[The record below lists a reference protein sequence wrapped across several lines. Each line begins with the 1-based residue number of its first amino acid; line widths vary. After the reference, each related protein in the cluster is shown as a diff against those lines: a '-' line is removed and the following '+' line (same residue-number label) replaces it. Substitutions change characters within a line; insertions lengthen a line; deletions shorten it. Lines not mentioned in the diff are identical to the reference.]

1 MKKIIFILSLM
12 IFCSCSNSEKNKPEN
27 LMTEDQMVN
36 FLFDINIINS
46 SRAFRNRSELNYYNI
61 KDSLLF
67 KKHKI
72 DSLKFSN
79 SNFYYAS
86 NPKIYLKIYSK
97 LEAKLNT
104 LKDSLSKD
112 FELYTKKRKDSLKSV
127 INSTDF

>member
-1 MKKIIFILSLM
+1 MKKTIILLVLTTLF
-12 IFCSCSNSEKNKPEN
+12 SCSNKEKNVPQN
-27 LMTEDQMVN
+27 LMSEDQMVN

-72 DSLKFSN
+72 DSIIFSE

-86 NPKIYLKIYSK
+86 NPKLYLRIYSK
-97 LEAKLNT
+97 LETKLKL
-104 LKDSLSKD
+104 LKDSLSKNL
-112 FELYTKKRKDSLKSV
+112 EVHTKKRIDSLKN
-127 INSTDF
+127 IN

>member
-1 MKKIIFILSLM
+1 MKKIIILLFLT
-12 IFCSCSNSEKNKPEN
+12 IFFSCTNKEKNIPEN
-27 LMTEDQMVN
+27 LMSEDQMVN

-72 DSLKFSN
+72 DSIIFSK

-86 NPKIYLKIYSK
+86 NPKLYLKIYSK
-97 LEAKLNT
+97 LETKLKL

-112 FELYTKKRKDSLKSV
+112 LEVHTKKRIDSLNQ
-127 INSTDF
+127 IN

>member
-1 MKKIIFILSLM
+1 MKKIIILLVLTTL
-12 IFCSCSNSEKNKPEN
+12 FSCSNKEKNVPQN
-27 LMTEDQMVN
+27 LMSEDQMVN

-72 DSLKFSN
+72 DSIIFSE

-86 NPKIYLKIYSK
+86 NPKLYLRIYSK
-97 LEAKLNT
+97 LETKLKL

-112 FELYTKKRKDSLKSV
+112 LEVHTKKRIDSLKN
-127 INSTDF
+127 IN

>member
-1 MKKIIFILSLM
+1 MKNTIILLVLTIL
-12 IFCSCSNSEKNKPEN
+12 FSCIGKEKNVPQN

-72 DSLKFSN
+72 DSVIFSE

-86 NPKIYLKIYSK
+86 NPKLYLRIYSK
-97 LEAKLNT
+97 LETKLKL

-112 FELYTKKRKDSLKSV
+112 LEVHTKKRVDSLNK
-127 INSTDF
+127 IN

>member
-1 MKKIIFILSLM
+1 MKKIIILLFLT
-12 IFCSCSNSEKNKPEN
+12 IFFSCINKEKNVPQN
-27 LMTEDQMVN
+27 LMSEDQMIN

-72 DSLKFSN
+72 DSIIFSE

-86 NPKIYLKIYSK
+86 NPKLYLKIYSK
-97 LEAKLNT
+97 LETKLNI
-104 LKDSLSKD
+104 LKDSLSK
-112 FELYTKKRKDSLKSV
+112 ELEVHTKKRIDSLNK
-127 INSTDF
+127 IN

>member
-1 MKKIIFILSLM
+1 MKKIIILLFLT
-12 IFCSCSNSEKNKPEN
+12 IFFSCINKEKNVPQN
-27 LMTEDQMVN
+27 LMSEDQMVN

-72 DSLKFSN
+72 DSIIFSE

-86 NPKIYLKIYSK
+86 NPKLYLKIYSK
-97 LEAKLNT
+97 LETKLNI
-104 LKDSLSKD
+104 LKDSLSK
-112 FELYTKKRKDSLKSV
+112 ELEVHTKKRIDSLNK
-127 INSTDF
+127 IN

>member
-1 MKKIIFILSLM
+1 MKKTIVVLVLVMLF
-12 IFCSCSNSEKNKPEN
+12 SCINNERNTPKN

-36 FLFDINIINS
+36 FLLDINIINS
-46 SRAFRNRSELNYYNI
+46 SRAFRNKSELNYYNI

-72 DSLKFSN
+72 DSTIFSE

-86 NPKIYLKIYSK
+86 NPKLYLNIYSK
-97 LEAKLNT
+97 LETKLKS

-112 FELYTKKRKDSLKSV
+112 LEEKTKIRNDSLKK
-127 INSTDF
+127 IN

>member
-1 MKKIIFILSLM
+1 MKKTIVVLVLVMLF
-12 IFCSCSNSEKNKPEN
+12 SCINNEKNTPNN

-36 FLFDINIINS
+36 FLLDINIINS
-46 SRAFRNRSELNYYNI
+46 SRAFRNKSELNYYNI

-72 DSLKFSN
+72 DSTIFSE

-86 NPKIYLKIYSK
+86 NPKLYLNIYSK
-97 LEAKLNT
+97 LETKLKS

-112 FELYTKKRKDSLKSV
+112 LEEKTKIRNDSLKK
-127 INSTDF
+127 IN

>member
-1 MKKIIFILSLM
+1 MKKIIILLFL
-12 IFCSCSNSEKNKPEN
+12 ITFFSCINKEKNVPQN
-27 LMTEDQMVN
+27 LMSEDQMVN

-72 DSLKFSN
+72 DSIIFSE

-86 NPKIYLKIYSK
+86 NPKLYLKIYSK
-97 LEAKLNT
+97 LETKLNI
-104 LKDSLSKD
+104 LKDSLSK
-112 FELYTKKRKDSLKSV
+112 ELEVHTKKRIDSLNK
-127 INSTDF
+127 IN

>member
-1 MKKIIFILSLM
+1 MKKIIL
-12 IFCSCSNSEKNKPEN
+12 IFGLFLFLSCSSNEKNKSEN
-27 LMTEDQMVN
+27 LMSEDEMVN

-46 SRAFRNRSELNYYNI
+46 SRAFRNKSELNYYNI

-72 DSLKFSN
+72 DSIKFYN

-97 LEAKLNT
+97 LEKKLNK
-104 LKDSLSKD
+104 LKDSLSK
-112 FELYTKKRKDSLKSV
+112 ELESYAKKRKDSLKNL
-127 INSTDF
+127 IN

>member
-1 MKKIIFILSLM
+1 MKKTIILLVLTTLF
-12 IFCSCSNSEKNKPEN
+12 SCSNKEKNVPQN
-27 LMTEDQMVN
+27 LMSEDQMVN

-72 DSLKFSN
+72 DSIIFSE

-86 NPKIYLKIYSK
+86 NPKLYLRIYSK
-97 LEAKLNT
+97 LETKLKL

-112 FELYTKKRKDSLKSV
+112 LEVHTKKRIDSSKK
-127 INSTDF
+127 IN

>member
-12 IFCSCSNSEKNKPEN
+12 IFCSCSNNEKNKPES

-97 LEAKLNT
+97 LEVKLNT

-112 FELYTKKRKDSLKSV
+112 FELYTKKRKDSLKRV

>member
-1 MKKIIFILSLM
+1 MKKTIVVLVLVMLF
-12 IFCSCSNSEKNKPEN
+12 SCINNEKNTPNN

-36 FLFDINIINS
+36 FLLDINIINS
-46 SRAFRNRSELNYYNI
+46 SRAFRNKSELNYYNI

-72 DSLKFSN
+72 DSTIFSE

-86 NPKIYLKIYSK
+86 NPKLYLNIYSK
-97 LEAKLNT
+97 LETKLKT

-112 FELYTKKRKDSLKSV
+112 LEKNTKIRNDSLKK
-127 INSTDF
+127 IN

>member
-12 IFCSCSNSEKNKPEN
+12 IFCSCSNNEKNNPEN

-97 LEAKLNT
+97 LEVKLNT

>member
-1 MKKIIFILSLM
+1 MKKIIFIFSLFM
-12 IFCSCSNSEKNKPEN
+12 FLSCSSNESNQPKNIMSEDE
-27 LMTEDQMVN
+27 MVN

-46 SRAFRNRSELNYYNI
+46 SRAFRNKSELNYYNI

-86 NPKIYLKIYSK
+86 NPKIYLKIYTK
-97 LEAKLNT
+97 LEEKLGQI
-104 LKDSLSKD
+104 KDSLNK
-112 FELYTKKRKDSLKSV
+112 E
-127 INSTDF
+127 

>member
-1 MKKIIFILSLM
+1 MKKTIILLVLTTLF
-12 IFCSCSNSEKNKPEN
+12 SCSNKEKNVPQN
-27 LMTEDQMVN
+27 LMSEDQMVN

-72 DSLKFSN
+72 DSVIFSE

-86 NPKIYLKIYSK
+86 NPKLYLRIYSK
-97 LEAKLNT
+97 LETKLKL

-112 FELYTKKRKDSLKSV
+112 LEVHTKKRIDSLKN
-127 INSTDF
+127 IN

>member
-12 IFCSCSNSEKNKPEN
+12 IFCSCSNNEKNNPEN

-97 LEAKLNT
+97 LEVKLNT
-104 LKDSLSKD
+104 LKDSLSKGD
-112 FELYTKKRKDSLKSV
+112 GY
-127 INSTDF
+127 

>member
-1 MKKIIFILSLM
+1 MKKTIILLVLATLF
-12 IFCSCSNSEKNKPEN
+12 SCINKEKNTPPN
-27 LMTEDQMVN
+27 LMSEEEMVN

-72 DSLKFSN
+72 DSIIFSE

-86 NPKIYLKIYSK
+86 NPKLYLRIYSK
-97 LEAKLNT
+97 LETKLKL

-112 FELYTKKRKDSLKSV
+112 LEVHTKKRIDSLKN
-127 INSTDF
+127 IN

>member
-1 MKKIIFILSLM
+1 MKKTIVVLVLVMLF
-12 IFCSCSNSEKNKPEN
+12 SCINNEKNTPKN

-36 FLFDINIINS
+36 FLLDINIINS
-46 SRAFRNRSELNYYNI
+46 SRAFRNKSELNYYNI

-72 DSLKFSN
+72 DSTIFSE

-86 NPKIYLKIYSK
+86 NPKLYLNIYSK
-97 LEAKLNT
+97 LETKLKT

-112 FELYTKKRKDSLKSV
+112 LEKNTKIRNDSLKK
-127 INSTDF
+127 IN

>member
-12 IFCSCSNSEKNKPEN
+12 IFCSCSNNEKNKPEN

-97 LEAKLNT
+97 LEVKLNT

-112 FELYTKKRKDSLKSV
+112 FELYTKKRKDSLKRV

>member
-1 MKKIIFILSLM
+1 MKNTIILLVLTIL
-12 IFCSCSNSEKNKPEN
+12 FSCSVNEKNVPQN

-46 SRAFRNRSELNYYNI
+46 SRAFRNRSKLNYYNI

-72 DSLKFSN
+72 DSVIFSE

-86 NPKIYLKIYSK
+86 NPKLYLRIYSK
-97 LEAKLNT
+97 LETKLKL

-112 FELYTKKRKDSLKSV
+112 LEVHTKKRVDSLKK
-127 INSTDF
+127 IN

>member
-1 MKKIIFILSLM
+1 MFL
-12 IFCSCSNSEKNKPEN
+12 SCSSNESNQPKNIMSEDE
-27 LMTEDQMVN
+27 MVN

-46 SRAFRNRSELNYYNI
+46 SRAFRNKSELNYYNI

-86 NPKIYLKIYSK
+86 NPKIYLKIYTK
-97 LEAKLNT
+97 LEEKLGQI
-104 LKDSLSKD
+104 KDSLNK
-112 FELYTKKRKDSLKSV
+112 E
-127 INSTDF
+127 

>member
-1 MKKIIFILSLM
+1 MKKIIILLILTM
-12 IFCSCSNSEKNKPEN
+12 LFSCINKEKKVPQN
-27 LMTEDQMVN
+27 LMSEDQMVN

-72 DSLKFSN
+72 DSVIFSE

-86 NPKIYLKIYSK
+86 NPKLYLRIYSK
-97 LEAKLNT
+97 LETKLKL

-112 FELYTKKRKDSLKSV
+112 LEVHTKKRVDSLNK
-127 INSTDF
+127 IN

>member
-1 MKKIIFILSLM
+1 MKKIIILLILTM
-12 IFCSCSNSEKNKPEN
+12 LFSCINKEKKIPQN
-27 LMTEDQMVN
+27 LMSEDQMVN

-72 DSLKFSN
+72 DSIIFSE

-86 NPKIYLKIYSK
+86 NPKLYLRIYSK
-97 LEAKLNT
+97 LETKLKL
-104 LKDSLSKD
+104 LKDSLSID
-112 FELYTKKRKDSLKSV
+112 LEVHTKKRIDSLNK
-127 INSTDF
+127 IN

>member
-1 MKKIIFILSLM
+1 MLFSCINKEKKI
-12 IFCSCSNSEKNKPEN
+12 PQN
-27 LMTEDQMVN
+27 LMSEDQMVN

-72 DSLKFSN
+72 DSIIFSE

-86 NPKIYLKIYSK
+86 NPKLYLRIYSK
-97 LEAKLNT
+97 LETKLKL
-104 LKDSLSKD
+104 LKDSLSID
-112 FELYTKKRKDSLKSV
+112 LEVHTKKRIDSLNK
-127 INSTDF
+127 IN